1 MRTKVDPIFKTIVL
15 LTCLTITLSTCALQ
29 VDEQIASKSQIAQN
43 VKAVEIQSTEN
54 LILSGTIS
62 QEEKPRLLI
71 YMTLKRHGS
80 DLTGEY
86 FYLKDQ
92 RQVLLKLSGKI
103 YKNNNFILVERDQTG
118 KKTGEFRGRWS
129 EENERISLDG
139 KWVSLTG
146 KKKLYFSAKQQII
159 AFKSS
164 AKLIS
169 RRILIE
175 VPEAFISIDVVY
187 PELLGVEGAALF
199 NQKIREL
206 VDEKISDFRKDLS
219 DFRKYRDKKD
229 IESMKKAKFLDSLWI
244 DYDVTFAN
252 ENIISVNFTI
262 SNDFYGMAHP
272 NHSSFTYNF
281 DFRKKAPLALHEIF
295 TENADYLSR
304 LSKLCEEKVKRK
316 RLRRLSEIDKTSI
329 NLSEGELENIK
340 TGTAPDSENYRAW
353 ALTKK
358 GILIIFP
365 PYQVGPYAEGFFE
378 ILVTYDE
385 IKDILRK
392 DGPVKDF
399 LQ

>member
-1 MRTKVDPIFKTIVL
+1 MRSKVDPIFKTIVL
-15 LTCLTITLSTCALQ
+15 LTCLTITLFAHDLQ
-29 VDEQIASKSQIAQN
+29 VDEQMASKSQIAKN
-43 VKAVEIQSTEN
+43 VKAAEIQSTEN
-54 LILSGTIS
+54 LILSGTIF
-62 QEEKPRLLI
+62 QVEKPRLFI
-71 YMTLKRHGS
+71 YMTLRKNGS

-86 FYLKDQ
+86 FYLKNQ
-92 RQVLLKLSGKI
+92 RQVPLKLSGRI

-118 KKTGEFRGRWS
+118 KKTGEFRGKWL
-129 EENERISLDG
+129 EENKRISLDG
-139 KWVSLTG
+139 EWISPTG

-164 AKLIS
+164 AKLIP
-169 RRILIE
+169 RQILIE
-175 VPEAFISIDVVY
+175 DPKASISIDAVC
-187 PELLGVEGAALF
+187 PELSGVEGADIF

-206 VDEKISDFRKDLS
+206 IDEKISDFRKDREEI
-219 DFRKYRDKKD
+219 DEED
-229 IESMKKAKFLDSLWI
+229 IESMKEAKFRDSLWI

-262 SNDFYGMAHP
+262 STYSYGAAHP

-304 LSKLCEEKVKRK
+304 LSKLCKEKVKRE
-316 RLRRLSEIDKTSI
+316 RLRRLSEIDKTII
-329 NLSEGELENIK
+329 NPSEDDLDTEWIK
-340 TGTAPDSENYRAW
+340 TGTAPDLENYSAW
-353 ALTKK
+353 ALTEK

-392 DGPVKDF
+392 DGPVKVF

>member
-1 MRTKVDPIFKTIVL
+1 MNCKVDAILKTIVL

-29 VDEQIASKSQIAQN
+29 VDEQIASKSQIAKN
-43 VKAVEIQSTEN
+43 VKAVEIQSAEN

-62 QEEKPRLLI
+62 QVEKPRLLI
-71 YMTLKRHGS
+71 YMTLKRNGS

-118 KKTGEFRGRWS
+118 KKTGEFRGKWS

-164 AKLIS
+164 AKLIPK
-169 RRILIE
+169 RILIE
-175 VPEAFISIDVVY
+175 VPKAFISIDAVY
-187 PELLGVEGAALF
+187 PELSGVEGADIF
-199 NQKIREL
+199 NQKIRGL
-206 VDEKISDFRKDLS
+206 IDEKISDFRKDLS
-219 DFRKYRDKKD
+219 DFRKYRNKKD
-229 IESMKKAKFLDSLWI
+229 IESMKKVKFPDSLWI
-244 DYDVTFAN
+244 DYDVTFAD

-262 SNDFYGMAHP
+262 STSFYGMAHP

-340 TGTAPDSENYRAW
+340 TGTAPDLENYSAW
-353 ALTKK
+353 ALTEK

-392 DGPVKDF
+392 DGPVKVF
-399 LQ
+399 LR